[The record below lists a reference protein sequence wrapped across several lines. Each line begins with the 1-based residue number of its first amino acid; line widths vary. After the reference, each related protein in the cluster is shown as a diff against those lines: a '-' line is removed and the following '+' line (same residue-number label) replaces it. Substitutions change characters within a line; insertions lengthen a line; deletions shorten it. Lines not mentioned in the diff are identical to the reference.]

1 MRFIHKNSIR
11 TMITGLAFLQLGIAA
26 GWADPFDPFAQAP
39 GFPPGFPTA
48 GSAAGG
54 FSPSLPPS
62 MPLSSPSCAASML
75 PPVGFGG
82 GFEPAFGGTSAAQ
95 AELQQAECLR
105 QAAEALSRQ
114 LLESPPEVASGA
126 VGALGSGNS
135 TSRLEQQIRELSASV
150 QKPSMGGLR
159 PPMPPEWE
167 GDSGL
172 NRALDGDSSD
182 VENP

>member
-26 GWADPFDPFAQAP
+26 GWADPFDPFAQA
-39 GFPPGFPTA
+39 PGFPTA

-114 LLESPPEVASGA
+114 LLESPPGVASGA

-159 PPMPPEWE
+159 PPMPPAWE
-167 GDSGL
+167 SGAEL
-172 NRALDGDSSD
+172 RFDADALEAG
-182 VENP
+182 NP